1 MMIEGEKIRFE
12 IYNILYAIYKHNK
25 TLNYQDLQKRI
36 YRHKKKDISLLHNVT
51 LNSMRFHLHS
61 SKIIKKYIKK
71 KIRDKEKILLISA
84 ITQIVFLDFKQ
95 YAVINCSVEIA
106 KKLKIYHGLINATL
120 KNICKDKKILKD
132 IHIKFDDLPLWFK
145 NKSNSLTHS
154 EKENFLKNFNKEPSL
169 HIVFKNAEELKNFE
183 ENLYKTSEVSGF
195 LINRKNVKEIK
206 SFEEGNWW
214 VQDFCSFFPLQNLKI
229 GVKNKKILDA
239 CAAPGGKSFQ
249 ILSITHHLTLN
260 DKSRSR
266 IKILKENLYRLNFSA
281 KILNKDFT
289 KFGEKEKYDIIII
302 DAPCSAVGTIR
313 KNPEIFFKSKG
324 PNFTKLQILQEK
336 MLNKASNILNIDG
349 LIIYMVCS
357 FLDDETEHQI
367 SNFLANHSDFE
378 IFDFDLLTQNI
389 KYSKLINNNFMKT
402 IPDTLQNHNIDG
414 YFAAYLKKIK

>member
-1 MMIEGEKIRFE
+1 MIEGEKIRFE